1 MKKSIKKF
9 MSLSLLLAIL
19 IGVSACQKEE
29 KSSNSTDTGKETTGQ
44 DSSVSTNSPTSD
56 SAAQPAKQ
64 DKSDFPLVFIE
75 GGFYGLKDASGNVL
89 AEAKYDYISEQI
101 DSDRVLVVKEQK
113 WGYLDKDGK
122 EVISL
127 SYERAFP
134 FADGLAQVMI
144 DGKYGFINTNNEVI
158 IPAEY
163 PQALNLRGGFAKA
176 EVGDNQWV
184 LFDSHGTKLSSYENI
199 FYFTEGRAEFQ
210 KDGKYGFLDESGKEV
225 IPAIYEKADAFT
237 ESLSAVK
244 KDGKYGAI
252 DKSGKEL
259 LPFEYSSLQIDGAD
273 QIWFVKDNE
282 WGMMKADGTV
292 VIPGDYAFYES
303 FEGDVKIAPFSKEGD
318 TFGFIDKNGKQVTD
332 FIYEYGTT
340 RVSEGAA
347 AVLKDGLWGM
357 IDGEGKEILPPS
369 MDYEE
374 IFSFSQGLA
383 LVSKDNKVGYIDKQG
398 KVVIPLIYD
407 YPGETFEENGIA
419 SVRLNGKSGCIDT
432 KGNLVVPAIY
442 DNIPS
447 FHGRVV
453 SVTSNELNGCVDMTG
468 KELIPV
474 IYEKPFYFFDGIA
487 EMEKDGRKLLFSEMG
502 HILYQEK

>member
-64 DKSDFPLVFIE
+64 DKSDLPLVFIE

-89 AEAKYDYISEQI
+89 AEAKYDFISEQI
-101 DSDRVLVVKEQK
+101 DNDRVLVVKEQK

-184 LFDSHGTKLSSYENI
+184 LFDSRGTKLSSYENI

-282 WGMMKADGTV
+282 WGMMRRT
-292 VIPGDYAFYES
+292 
-303 FEGDVKIAPFSKEGD
+303 
-318 TFGFIDKNGKQVTD
+318 
-332 FIYEYGTT
+332 
-340 RVSEGAA
+340 
-347 AVLKDGLWGM
+347 
-357 IDGEGKEILPPS
+357 
-369 MDYEE
+369 
-374 IFSFSQGLA
+374 
-383 LVSKDNKVGYIDKQG
+383 
-398 KVVIPLIYD
+398 
-407 YPGETFEENGIA
+407 
-419 SVRLNGKSGCIDT
+419 
-432 KGNLVVPAIY
+432 
-442 DNIPS
+442 
-447 FHGRVV
+447 
-453 SVTSNELNGCVDMTG
+453 EL
-468 KELIPV
+468 L
-474 IYEKPFYFFDGIA
+474 
-487 EMEKDGRKLLFSEMG
+487 
-502 HILYQEK
+502 